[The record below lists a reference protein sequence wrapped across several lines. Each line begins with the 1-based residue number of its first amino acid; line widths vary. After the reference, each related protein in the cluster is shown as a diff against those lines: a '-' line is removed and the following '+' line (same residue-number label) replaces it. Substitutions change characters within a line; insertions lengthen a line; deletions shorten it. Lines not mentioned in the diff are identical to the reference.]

1 MSPGLLLA
9 VSLLA
14 QAYPP
19 WRLDETVLRPDGCG
33 ARSELEVALAAQ
45 LRREATPPP
54 TPAWSVSLVE
64 DGPQSLRVL
73 LRGPDE
79 TLRLSR
85 SLVLED
91 ASCADLIDAVAFMV
105 ERYLRDVD
113 WPGTTRDASPAE
125 VLPASPVLRP
135 PSEEPAEAPPVPD
148 GPLSSSRPL
157 WLHAGFGARQ
167 SVAFLPTAGVGVTG
181 RMSPTILVSLDLS
194 VPLRPARIEVAGL
207 GNQMFSFVPS
217 RSVVVWPW
225 ALRLAAGRA
234 WQRGAGT
241 FVLGPDV
248 MLGLD
253 FGRGEQFPAPVSASR
268 LVWSG
273 GLVGGAAWPLGSGV
287 SVGATAFVN
296 VTLWSQPFTVQ
307 DEMGGS
313 ATVAPPTTW
322 QAGFLVELSLS
333 LFS

>member
-1 MSPGLLLA
+1 LSPGLLLA
-9 VSLLA
+9 VSLLV

-33 ARSELEVALAAQ
+33 ARNELEVALAAQ

-54 TPAWSVSLVE
+54 AAAWSVSLVE

-73 LRGPDE
+73 LRGPDQ

-85 SLVLED
+85 SLMLED

-113 WPGTTRDASPAE
+113 WAGTTRDPIATD
-125 VLPASPVLRP
+125 VLPESPVVPNP
-135 PSEEPAEAPPVPD
+135 PEVPPPPD
-148 GPLSSSRPL
+148 GPLSPSRPL

-167 SVAFLPTAGVGVTG
+167 SVAFLPSADVGITG
-181 RMSPTILVSLDLS
+181 RMWPGILVSLDLS
-194 VPLRPARIEVAGL
+194 LPLRPARIEVAGL
-207 GNQMFSFVPS
+207 GNQMFPFASS
-217 RSVVVWPW
+217 RSVVVWPG
-225 ALRLAAGRA
+225 AVRLAVGRA

-241 FVLGPDV
+241 FVLGPDA

-253 FGRGEQFPAPVSASR
+253 YGHGEQFPAPVSASR

-273 GLVGGAAWPLGSGV
+273 GLAGGATWPLGTGV
-287 SVGATAFVN
+287 SLGATAFVN